1 MYYHLVHLHNVQ
13 QEKVRQCIPDPYEFR
28 HQSFITSLYGAE
40 AVLGLEHEPNVEIM
54 DKLPNVFVPGVVRY
68 LC

>member
-1 MYYHLVHLHNVQ
+1 MYYHLVHLHDVQ
-13 QEKVRQCIPDPYEFR
+13 REKVRQCIPDPNEFR
-28 HQSFITSLYGAE
+28 HQCFITSLYGAE
-40 AVLGLEHEPNVEIM
+40 AVLRLEHKPYVEIM